1 MSDQAMKKCPLC
13 GDEIRAHYVV
23 SIDMGSPGSKEKESK
38 FAWCDNG
45 ENQKGSLD
53 IDKLISVLS
62 SKTYF
67 AMGIEAPLFIPLRS
81 DDLKRFTGARGEID
95 GNNPWSAGA
104 GACVTAINLG
114 FLASL
119 LSRIHQGNHDIAVT
133 TNMEAWEKCG
143 DNCILIWESFI
154 SGKDGSEESA
164 KSSNPHIA
172 DAQKALDL
180 FESRSFVKKLCSKDY
195 LNLPLAIAKELGII
209 TIEPLTIL
217 IVKGEKPC

>member
-1 MSDQAMKKCPLC
+1 MKAKELES
-13 GDEIRAHYVV
+13 GNQTKHYVV

-45 ENQKGSLD
+45 ENREGSLD
-53 IDKLISVLS
+53 IDKLIPALS

-67 AMGIEAPLFIPLRS
+67 AIGIEAPLFIPMRPNKLN
-81 DDLKRFTGARGEID
+81 DFTGAREGID
-95 GNNPWSAGA
+95 GNHPWSAKSGA
-104 GACVTAINLG
+104 YVTAINLG

-133 TNMEAWEKCG
+133 TDMEEWEKRG
-143 DNCILIWESFI
+143 SNCILIWESFI
-154 SGKDGSEESA
+154 SGKDGSE
-164 KSSNPHIA
+164 KSEKSLNPHIA

-180 FESRSFVKKLCSKDY
+180 FESRSFVEKLCSKDY
-195 LNLPLAIAKELGII
+195 LNLPLAIAKELGIP
-209 TIEPLTIL
+209 TIEPSTIL

>member
-1 MSDQAMKKCPLC
+1 MKDKELER
-13 GDEIRAHYVV
+13 GNQTKHYVV

-45 ENQKGSLD
+45 ENREGNLD

-67 AMGIEAPLFIPLRS
+67 AMGIEAPLFIPLRP
-81 DDLKRFTGARGEID
+81 DDLKKFTGARGEID

-119 LSRIHQGNHDIAVT
+119 LSRIHQENHDIAVT
-133 TNMEAWEKCG
+133 TDMEAWEKCG

-164 KSSNPHIA
+164 KSINPHIA
-172 DAQKALDL
+172 DAQTALKL
-180 FESRSFVKKLCSKDY
+180 FQKQQQRSVSKEHY
-195 LNLPLAIAKELGII
+195 LNLPLAIAQAVGLK
-209 TIEPLTIL
+209 TIGSSKAML